1 MHPWGAVGAPG
12 SLMDLAD
19 QPSQLRVADR
29 PGARRAALPGVE
41 PRAGHLEGRQS
52 RLTPK
57 AWRCSETNRKRLT
70 GSSPWRNRLPCA
82 GFRVPSAARPPLYAA
97 GAARRARPRSPTP
110 GPRPAPGGG
119 AHRSPSCPASCDEH
133 PALGRVASG
142 AEQPVAE
149 PAASAAP
156 GDRGD
161 ARNPLSVD
169 GGRGSSSRRLLQG
182 AHGTGTWH
190 SYRVRRPPSG
200 RRAL

>member
-70 GSSPWRNRLPCA
+70 GSSPWRNRLPCG
-82 GFRVPSAARPPLYAA
+82 GFRVPSAAPHAILCRLTAA
-97 GAARRARPRSPTP
+97 GAALHVGSCRERMAPARGTHTGCDVRRAAGGRSDQ
-110 GPRPAPGGG
+110 GFLSWARWGSNPRPSDYESPALTTELQALMESSGGG
-119 AHRSPSCPASCDEH
+119 TRTHN
-133 PALGRVASG
+133 L
-142 AEQPVAE
+142 PVN
-149 PAASAAP
+149 S
-156 GDRGD
+156 RMLC
-161 ARNPLSVD
+161 RLS
-169 GGRGSSSRRLLQG
+169 
-182 AHGTGTWH
+182 
-190 SYRVRRPPSG
+190 YP
-200 RRAL
+200 RRAWRD